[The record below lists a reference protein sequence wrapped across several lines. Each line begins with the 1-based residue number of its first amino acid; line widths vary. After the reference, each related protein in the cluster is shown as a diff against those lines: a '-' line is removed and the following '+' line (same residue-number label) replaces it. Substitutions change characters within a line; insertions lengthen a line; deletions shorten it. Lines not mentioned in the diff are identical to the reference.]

1 MGSAPEVGE
10 VIRPRNS
17 RTIDAHAPLPL
28 RPRAVGGLVCRDVG
42 GALTAI
48 PVAYYAFMVIVGFII
63 IAWEKFQR

>member
-1 MGSAPEVGE
+1 M
-10 VIRPRNS
+10 
-17 RTIDAHAPLPL
+17 L
-28 RPRAVGGLVCRDVG
+28 RFLFGRGPWGGLVCRDVG